1 MTKKTRNL
9 KLTDTLKLKIR
20 NEFVQGITD
29 DSGARVV
36 FTLEELHKKH
46 KVAKSTLYRV
56 ANKENWKHEK
66 EQFQAEYL
74 HKLDVERS
82 KNLTEESKKFDNTS
96 LNLAKALMATVGQNI
111 RKNTDDINGGKKG
124 FIPSQINAL
133 ANAALSAQRLA
144 KLALG
149 ETTHNVELNAN
160 ITEERA
166 FRDAMEL
173 LDEVARTKQQADD
186 KSLH

>member
-56 ANKENWKHEK
+56 ANKENWKHE
-66 EQFQAEYL
+66 
-74 HKLDVERS
+74 
-82 KNLTEESKKFDNTS
+82 N
-96 LNLAKALMATVGQNI
+96 
-111 RKNTDDINGGKKG
+111 
-124 FIPSQINAL
+124 
-133 ANAALSAQRLA
+133 
-144 KLALG
+144 
-149 ETTHNVELNAN
+149 
-160 ITEERA
+160 
-166 FRDAMEL
+166 
-173 LDEVARTKQQADD
+173 
-186 KSLH
+186 